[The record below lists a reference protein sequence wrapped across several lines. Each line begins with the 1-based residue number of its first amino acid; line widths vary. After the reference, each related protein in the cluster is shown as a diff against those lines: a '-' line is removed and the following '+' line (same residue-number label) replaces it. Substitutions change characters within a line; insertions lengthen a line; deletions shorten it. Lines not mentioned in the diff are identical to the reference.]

1 MSTMASNAALDI
13 TIGVESQHKNMEIAV
28 SRRGKYMAMSIE
40 KSVTPLPEYEGP
52 YSVTPKLYIGNTLET
67 KGKSMRDNV
76 SVGAIPIFDVSNP
89 AGGRTVTIGS
99 I

>member
-1 MSTMASNAALDI
+1 MKSMASNAALDI
-13 TIGVESQHKNMEIAV
+13 TIGVETQHREIELSV
-28 SRRGKYMAMSIE
+28 SRRRKYMALSIE
-40 KSVTPLPEYEGP
+40 KSVTPPREYEGP
-52 YSVTPKLYIGNTLET
+52 YSVTPKLYIGHTLET

-76 SVGAIPIFDVSNP
+76 SVAAIPIFDVSNP